1 MKAQRSKT
9 PKAAAQAP
17 AEQASKASKA
27 PKSPNKSRGSFVSQ
41 VAEIDWQ
48 QYPGHFGGALSKPL
62 VRPETCGARRVDYR
76 ISCYQPMAY
85 VQEHV
90 HAVQEQVYH
99 VLEGEGLLTL
109 DGQRVLMRRHDYVF
123 IPPGVRHAFTNN
135 GTVPLVFLV
144 VTTPVEDREEPV

>member
-17 AEQASKASKA
+17 AGQAAKASKA
-27 PKSPNKSRGSFVSQ
+27 PSKSRGAFVSQ

-109 DGQRVLMRRHDYVF
+109 DGRRVLMRRHDYVF

>member
-1 MKAQRSKT
+1 MPATPSRSDAQKRRE
-9 PKAAAQAP
+9 A
-17 AEQASKASKA
+17 
-27 PKSPNKSRGSFVSQ
+27 FVAN
-41 VAEIDWQ
+41 VAEIDWKE
-48 QYPGHFGGALSKPL
+48 YPGHFGGALSKPL

-76 ISCYQPMAY
+76 ISCYQPMAH

-99 VLEGEGLLTL
+99 VLEGVGLLTL
-109 DGQRVLMRRHDYVF
+109 DGKRVLMRRNDYVF
-123 IPPGVRHAFTNN
+123 IPPGVHHGFTNN

>member
-1 MKAQRSKT
+1 MKASRAKPSPAKT
-9 PKAAAQAP
+9 AAAA
-17 AEQASKASKA
+17 A
-27 PKSPNKSRGSFVSQ
+27 FVSQ
-41 VAEIDWQ
+41 VAEIDWKE
-48 QYPGHFGGALSKPL
+48 YPGHFGGALSKPL

-109 DGQRVLMRRHDYVF
+109 DGKRVLMRRNDYVF

>member
-1 MKAQRSKT
+1 MNAQRSKT
-9 PKAAAQAP
+9 PKAAARAP
-17 AEQASKASKA
+17 AGQATRASQGREA
-27 PKSPNKSRGSFVSQ
+27 FVSQ